1 MSKRKI
7 ESPEQME
14 QLWEK
19 YKDYC
24 DNYQVTQTE
33 FSGKESRFVEG
44 TVKKPITYTIEGFCV
59 YIGLARSKFYETYA
73 ESEEYR
79 DIVTRMRDES
89 EADVRKK
96 FETGTIPTQLS
107 ALWMSKFGYATKQQT
122 DVNASMSQA
131 DRDLLDK
138 VAKRL
143 EKQGE
148 S

>member
-7 ESPEQME
+7 SSPEEME

-19 YKDYC
+19 YKEYC

-44 TVKKPITYTIEGFCV
+44 TVKKSITYTIEGFCV
-59 YIGLARSKFYETYA
+59 FIGLARSKFYSTYL
-73 ESEEYR
+73 EDKDYE

-89 EADVRKK
+89 EADCRKK
-96 FETGTIPTQLS
+96 FETGCIPTQLS
-107 ALWMSKFGYATKQQT
+107 GLWMSKFGYATKQQT
-122 DVNASMSQA
+122 DVNASMSDA
-131 DRDLLDK
+131 DRALLER

-143 EKQGE
+143 DGDK

>member
-14 QLWEK
+14 QLWEM
-19 YKDYC
+19 YKEYC

-79 DIVTRMRDES
+79 DIVTRMRGES
-89 EADVRKK
+89 EADVRQK

-122 DVNASMSQA
+122 DVNASMSDA
-131 DRDLLDK
+131 DRALLER

-143 EKQGE
+143 DGDK

>member
-7 ESPEQME
+7 SSPEQME
-14 QLWEK
+14 QLWEN
-19 YKDYC
+19 YKEYC

-33 FSGKESRFVEG
+33 FSGKESRFVAG
-44 TVKKPITYTIEGFCV
+44 TVKRPITYTIEGFCV

-131 DRDLLDK
+131 DRALLEN
-138 VAKRL
+138 VTKRL
-143 EKQGE
+143 EKQG
-148 S
+148 

>member
-7 ESPEQME
+7 SSPEQME
-14 QLWEK
+14 QLWEQ
-19 YKDYC
+19 YKEYC

-122 DVNASMSQA
+122 DINASMSQA
-131 DRDLLDK
+131 DRSLLEN

-143 EKQGE
+143 EKQG
-148 S
+148 

>member
-7 ESPEQME
+7 SSPEEME
-14 QLWEK
+14 QLWDK

-44 TVKKPITYTIEGFCV
+44 TVKRSITYTIEGFCV

-73 ESEEYR
+73 DREEYR
-79 DIVTRMRDES
+79 DIVTHMREES

-122 DVNASMSQA
+122 DVNASMSDA
-131 DRDLLDK
+131 DRALLER

-143 EKQGE
+143 DGDKG
-148 S
+148 

>member
-14 QLWEK
+14 QLWAK
-19 YKDYC
+19 YKHYC

-33 FSGKESRFVEG
+33 FSGKESRFVAG
-44 TVKKPITYTIEGFCV
+44 TVKRPITYTIEGFCV

-143 EKQGE
+143 EKQG
-148 S
+148 

>member
-73 ESEEYR
+73 DSEEYR

-143 EKQGE
+143 EKQG
-148 S
+148 

>member
-7 ESPEQME
+7 SSPEQME
-14 QLWEK
+14 QLWEQ
-19 YKDYC
+19 YKEYC

-33 FSGKESRFVEG
+33 FSGKESRFVAG
-44 TVKKPITYTIEGFCV
+44 TVKRPITYTIEGFCV
-59 YIGLARSKFYETYA
+59 YIGLARSKLYETYA

-107 ALWMSKFGYATKQQT
+107 ALWMSKFGYSTKQQT

-131 DRDLLDK
+131 DRSLLEI

-143 EKQGE
+143 EKQG
-148 S
+148 

>member
-73 ESEEYR
+73 DSEEYR

-122 DVNASMSQA
+122 DVNASMSDA
-131 DRDLLDK
+131 DRALLER

-143 EKQGE
+143 DGDK

>member
-89 EADVRKK
+89 EADVRNK

-122 DVNASMSQA
+122 DVNASMSDA
-131 DRDLLDK
+131 DRALLER

-143 EKQGE
+143 DVDK

>member
-59 YIGLARSKFYETYA
+59 YIGLARSKFYSTYA
-73 ESEEYR
+73 DSEEYR

-89 EADVRKK
+89 EADVRHK

-122 DVNASMSQA
+122 DVNASMSDA
-131 DRDLLDK
+131 DRALLER

-143 EKQGE
+143 DDGKP
-148 S
+148 

>member
-1 MSKRKI
+1 MSKHKI

-19 YKDYC
+19 YKEYC

-59 YIGLARSKFYETYA
+59 YIGLARSKFYSTYA
-73 ESEEYR
+73 DREEYR

-89 EADVRKK
+89 EADVRNK

-122 DVNASMSQA
+122 DVNASMSDA
-131 DRDLLDK
+131 DRALLER

-143 EKQGE
+143 DGDK

>member
-19 YKDYC
+19 YKEYC

-79 DIVTRMRDES
+79 DIVTRMRGES
-89 EADVRKK
+89 EADVRQK

-122 DVNASMSQA
+122 DVNASMSDA
-131 DRDLLDK
+131 DRALLER

-143 EKQGE
+143 DGDK

>member
-7 ESPEQME
+7 SSPEEME
-14 QLWEK
+14 KLWEK
-19 YKDYC
+19 YKEYC

-79 DIVTRMRDES
+79 DIVTRMRGES
-89 EADVRKK
+89 EADVRQK

-122 DVNASMSQA
+122 DVNASMSDA
-131 DRDLLDK
+131 DRALLER

-143 EKQGE
+143 DGDK

>member
-7 ESPEQME
+7 SSPEEME
-14 QLWEK
+14 SLWEK
-19 YKDYC
+19 YKEYC

-33 FSGKESRFVEG
+33 FSNKESRFVEG
-44 TVKKPITYTIEGFCV
+44 TVKKSITYTIEGFCV
-59 YIGLARSKFYETYA
+59 YIGLARNRFYATYL
-73 ESEEYR
+73 EDKDYE

-89 EADVRKK
+89 EADCRKK
-96 FETGTIPTQLS
+96 FETGCIPTQLS
-107 ALWMSKFGYATKQQT
+107 GLWMSKFGYATKQQT

>member
-7 ESPEQME
+7 ESPEQLE

-73 ESEEYR
+73 DSEEYR
-79 DIVTRMRDES
+79 DIVTRMRGES
-89 EADVRKK
+89 EADVRQK

-122 DVNASMSQA
+122 DVNASMSDA
-131 DRDLLDK
+131 DRALLER

-143 EKQGE
+143 DGDK

>member
-19 YKDYC
+19 YKEYC

-73 ESEEYR
+73 DSEEYR

-89 EADVRKK
+89 EADVRNK

-122 DVNASMSQA
+122 DVNASMSDA
-131 DRDLLDK
+131 DRALLER

-143 EKQGE
+143 DGDK

>member
-7 ESPEQME
+7 SSPEQME
-14 QLWEK
+14 QLWEN
-19 YKDYC
+19 YKEYC

-131 DRDLLDK
+131 DRSLLEN

-143 EKQGE
+143 EKQG
-148 S
+148 

>member
-19 YKDYC
+19 YKEYC

-59 YIGLARSKFYETYA
+59 FIGLARSKFYETYA
-73 ESEEYR
+73 DSEEYR
-79 DIVTRMRDES
+79 DIVTRMRGES
-89 EADVRKK
+89 EADVRQK

-122 DVNASMSQA
+122 DVNASMSDA
-131 DRDLLDK
+131 DRALLER

-143 EKQGE
+143 DGDK

>member
-14 QLWEK
+14 ELWEK
-19 YKDYC
+19 YKEYC

-79 DIVTRMRDES
+79 DIVTRMRGES
-89 EADVRKK
+89 EADVRQK

-122 DVNASMSQA
+122 DVNASMSDA
-131 DRDLLDK
+131 DRALLER

-143 EKQGE
+143 DDGK

>member
-7 ESPEQME
+7 SSPEEME
-14 QLWEK
+14 QLWDK

-44 TVKKPITYTIEGFCV
+44 TVKRSITYTIEGFCV

-73 ESEEYR
+73 DREEYR
-79 DIVTRMRDES
+79 DIVTHMREES

-122 DVNASMSQA
+122 DVNASMSDA
-131 DRDLLDK
+131 DRALLER

-143 EKQGE
+143 DGDK

>member
-7 ESPEQME
+7 SSPEQME
-14 QLWEK
+14 QLWEN

-73 ESEEYR
+73 DSEEYR
-79 DIVTRMRDES
+79 DIVTRMRGES
-89 EADVRKK
+89 EADVRQK

-122 DVNASMSQA
+122 DVNASMSDA
-131 DRDLLDK
+131 DRALLER

-143 EKQGE
+143 DGDK

>member
-7 ESPEQME
+7 SSPEQME
-14 QLWEK
+14 QLWEQ
-19 YKDYC
+19 YKEYC

-33 FSGKESRFVEG
+33 FSGKESRFVAG
-44 TVKKPITYTIEGFCV
+44 TVKRPITYTIEGFCV

-143 EKQGE
+143 EKQG
-148 S
+148 

>member
-19 YKDYC
+19 YKEYC

-33 FSGKESRFVEG
+33 FSGKESRFVAG
-44 TVKKPITYTIEGFCV
+44 TVKRPITYTIEGFCV

-122 DVNASMSQA
+122 DINASMSQA
-131 DRDLLDK
+131 DRSLLEN

-143 EKQGE
+143 EKQG
-148 S
+148 

>member
-7 ESPEQME
+7 SSPEQME

-19 YKDYC
+19 YKEYC

-33 FSGKESRFVEG
+33 FSGKESRFVAG
-44 TVKKPITYTIEGFCV
+44 TVKRPITYTIEGFCV

-122 DVNASMSQA
+122 DINASMSQA
-131 DRDLLDK
+131 DRSLLEN

-143 EKQGE
+143 EKQG
-148 S
+148 

>member
-73 ESEEYR
+73 DSEEYR
-79 DIVTRMRDES
+79 DIVTRMRGES
-89 EADVRKK
+89 EADVRQK

-122 DVNASMSQA
+122 DVNASMSDA
-131 DRDLLDK
+131 DRALLER

-143 EKQGE
+143 DGDK

>member
-7 ESPEQME
+7 SSPEQME
-14 QLWEK
+14 QLWEQ
-19 YKDYC
+19 YKEYC

-33 FSGKESRFVEG
+33 FSGRESRFVAG
-44 TVKKPITYTIEGFCV
+44 TVKRPITYTIEGFCV

-122 DVNASMSQA
+122 DINASMSQA
-131 DRDLLDK
+131 DRSLLEN

-143 EKQGE
+143 EKQG
-148 S
+148 

>member
-1 MSKRKI
+1 MSTRKI
-7 ESPEQME
+7 SSPEQME
-14 QLWEK
+14 QPWEN
-19 YKDYC
+19 YTEYC
-24 DNYQVTQTE
+24 DNYQVPQTHA
-33 FSGKESRFVEG
+33 SGTESRFVAG
-44 TVKKPITYTIEGFCV
+44 TVKRPITYTIEGFCV

-143 EKQGE
+143 EKQG
-148 S
+148 

>member
-14 QLWEK
+14 QLWEN
-19 YKDYC
+19 YKEYC

-44 TVKKPITYTIEGFCV
+44 TVKKPITYTIEAFCV
-59 YIGLARSKFYETYA
+59 YIGLARSKFYSTYA
-73 ESEEYR
+73 DSEEYR

-89 EADVRKK
+89 EADVRNK

-122 DVNASMSQA
+122 DVNASMSDA
-131 DRDLLDK
+131 DRALLER

-143 EKQGE
+143 DGDK

>member
-19 YKDYC
+19 YKEYC

-73 ESEEYR
+73 DSEEYR

-89 EADVRKK
+89 EADVRQK

-122 DVNASMSQA
+122 DVNASMSDA
-131 DRDLLDK
+131 DRALLER

-143 EKQGE
+143 DGDK

>member
-79 DIVTRMRDES
+79 DIVTRMRGES
-89 EADVRKK
+89 EADVRQK

-122 DVNASMSQA
+122 DVNASMSDA
-131 DRDLLDK
+131 DRALLER

-143 EKQGE
+143 DGDK

>member
-19 YKDYC
+19 YKEYC
-24 DNYQVTQTE
+24 DNYHVTQTE

-89 EADVRKK
+89 EADVRNK

-122 DVNASMSQA
+122 DVNASMSDA
-131 DRDLLDK
+131 DRALLER

-143 EKQGE
+143 DGDK

>member
-7 ESPEQME
+7 SSPEQME
-14 QLWEK
+14 QLWEQ
-19 YKDYC
+19 YKEYC

-33 FSGKESRFVEG
+33 FSGKESRFVAG
-44 TVKKPITYTIEGFCV
+44 TVKRPITYTIEGFCV

-122 DVNASMSQA
+122 DVNASMSRA
-131 DRDLLDK
+131 DRGLLDK

-143 EKQGE
+143 EKQG
-148 S
+148 

>member
-73 ESEEYR
+73 DSEEYR

-89 EADVRKK
+89 EADVRNK

-122 DVNASMSQA
+122 DVNASMSDA
-131 DRDLLDK
+131 DRALLER

-143 EKQGE
+143 DGDK

>member
-19 YKDYC
+19 YKEYC

-89 EADVRKK
+89 EADVRNK

-131 DRDLLDK
+131 DRSLLEN

-143 EKQGE
+143 EKQG
-148 S
+148 

>member
-7 ESPEQME
+7 SSPEQME
-14 QLWEK
+14 QLWEQ
-19 YKDYC
+19 YKEYC

-33 FSGKESRFVEG
+33 FSGKESRFVAG
-44 TVKKPITYTIEGFCV
+44 TVKRPITYTIEGFCV

-122 DVNASMSQA
+122 DINASMSQA
-131 DRDLLDK
+131 DRSLLEN

-143 EKQGE
+143 EKQG
-148 S
+148 

>member
-7 ESPEQME
+7 SSPEQME
-14 QLWEK
+14 QLWEQ
-19 YKDYC
+19 YKEYC

-33 FSGKESRFVEG
+33 FSGKESRFVAG
-44 TVKKPITYTIEGFCV
+44 TVKRPITYTIEGFCV
-59 YIGLARSKFYETYA
+59 YIGLARSNFYETYA

-79 DIVTRMRDES
+79 EIVTRMRDES

-122 DVNASMSQA
+122 DLNASMSQA
-131 DRDLLDK
+131 DRSLLEN

-143 EKQGE
+143 EKQG
-148 S
+148 

>member
-7 ESPEQME
+7 SSPEQME
-14 QLWEK
+14 QLWEN
-19 YKDYC
+19 YKEYC

-122 DVNASMSQA
+122 DINASMSQA
-131 DRDLLDK
+131 DRSLLEN

-143 EKQGE
+143 EKQG
-148 S
+148 

>member
-7 ESPEQME
+7 SSPEEME
-14 QLWEK
+14 KLWEK

-44 TVKKPITYTIEGFCV
+44 TVKRSITYTIEGFCV

-73 ESEEYR
+73 DREEYR
-79 DIVTRMRDES
+79 DIVTHMREES

-122 DVNASMSQA
+122 DVNASMSDA
-131 DRDLLDK
+131 DRALLER

-143 EKQGE
+143 DGDK